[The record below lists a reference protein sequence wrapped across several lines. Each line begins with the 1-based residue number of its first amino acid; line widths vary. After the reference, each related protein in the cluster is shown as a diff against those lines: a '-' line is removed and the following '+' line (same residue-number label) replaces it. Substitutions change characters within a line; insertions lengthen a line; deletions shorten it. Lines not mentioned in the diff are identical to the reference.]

1 MIILSIKSA
10 NKAKALYLKKQ
21 KNYDIIYIQMKDMK
35 NILNGVIGVA
45 VAREIVALQGTDHP
59 RDFPPYIG
67 VYASWLDSLPDKQE
81 VLGSSPRAPTKR
93 IPFTASKWSRD
104 RQSHHK
110 GCVKPYLPLYWG
122 LAQQV
127 RAPDC

>member
-1 MIILSIKSA
+1 MNSL
-10 NKAKALYLKKQ
+10 LY
-21 KNYDIIYIQMKDMK
+21 
-35 NILNGVIGVA
+35 GVISVA

-81 VLGSSPRAPTKR
+81 VLGSSPRAPTTR

-104 RQSHHK
+104 RKSHHK
-110 GCVKPYLPLYWG
+110 GASSLTYLLYGCVVQRTEQKRNCVKVVGSNPTMPVLYCS
-122 LAQQV
+122 LAQ
-127 RAPDC
+127 R